1 MIPRIDEMVNR
12 LEVERRLFGHLLV
25 MKASSHGGLDQQQQ
39 NKQSYPPEQSRS
51 TTSDAQSTAVVT
63 QISSTCSSSSRRG
76 RSCWLDNDQHIRD
89 IATDKRPSPRD
100 VTIVT

>member
-1 MIPRIDEMVNR
+1 MIPRIDEMVNL

-51 TTSDAQSTAVVT
+51 TTSDAQITVVVT
-63 QISSTCSSSSRRG
+63 RISSTCSSSSS